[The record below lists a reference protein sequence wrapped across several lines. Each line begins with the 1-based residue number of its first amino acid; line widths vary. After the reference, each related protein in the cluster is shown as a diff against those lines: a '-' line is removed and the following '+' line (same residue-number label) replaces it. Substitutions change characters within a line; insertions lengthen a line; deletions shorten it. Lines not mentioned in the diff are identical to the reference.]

1 MILVAHTLLETYS
14 SVTRMPPPD
23 QAARERATPA
33 RTVDRD
39 VESDRFTYTVERNT
53 GDAFFQ
59 HDGKI
64 YRAYLVPWLPAADY
78 SEELLAE
85 FPRS

>member
-1 MILVAHTLLETYS
+1 VLEGEQLSEYLAI
-14 SVTRMPPPD
+14 VG
-23 QAARERATPA
+23 
-33 RTVDRD
+33 
-39 VESDRFTYTVERNT
+39 RNT

-85 FPRS
+85 FPGS